1 MQERGDAPRVGL
13 RSGFGGFGNRQCAE
27 DRADSGE
34 ERRGVKR
41 HGSKRHGVPSLC
53 IDYAGGSIWSYSRLK
68 SGIHDWIGVKNPG

>member
-27 DRADSGE
+27 DRADRSE

-53 IDYAGGSIWSYSRLK
+53 IEYAGGAIWSYSRLK

>member
-27 DRADSGE
+27 DRADRGE

-53 IDYAGGSIWSYSRLK
+53 IEYAGGSIWSYSRLK

>member
-1 MQERGDAPRVGL
+1 MQERVDAPRVGL

-34 ERRGVKR
+34 ERRDVKR
-41 HGSKRHGVPSLC
+41 QGVPSLC